1 MEKSLVSQ
9 ERSPASSGRSPASSG
24 RSPASSGRS
33 PIRSAGNLN
42 GLVDLAAFRDAE
54 EIGNRD
60 GSTHRAGSLF
70 LPSATWTP
78 PSLRDFGFPS
88 ELKGFVE
95 VNLLRLLTPTTQKV
109 WSIIAQDLNN
119 LPHNWK
125 MIPAARRVCYAVTAF
140 VSGYYLLVSLYAIP
154 VVALGFLAPAYICRK
169 YVENEEQGD
178 ETANNNNNDDDV
190 DGVLVSIKEMSR
202 WMKFWVSFCGWLLAL
217 SLAPRIVAAIFP
229 LKILTLLFV
238 VASLVGPWAMNPA
251 ILAFDRLLL
260 PLFRRADDFFANYK
274 DKIIDAVSN
283 VQVKSQR
290 RRD

>member
-1 MEKSLVSQ
+1 MSLVSQ
-9 ERSPASSGRSPASSG
+9 ERSPG
-24 RSPASSGRS
+24 SSGRS

-54 EIGNRD
+54 ESGNRD

-88 ELKGFVE
+88 EFKGFVE
-95 VNLLRLLTPTTQKV
+95 VSLVRLLTPTTQKV
-109 WSIIAQDLNN
+109 WSVLAEDLNN
-119 LPHNWK
+119 IPNNWK
-125 MIPAARRVCYAVTAF
+125 MIPATRRVGYAVTAF

-169 YVENEEQGD
+169 YVENEEEGD
-178 ETANNNNNDDDV
+178 ETANNNNNDDDDV
-190 DGVLVSIKEMSR
+190 DDVIVSIKEMSR
-202 WMKFWVSFCGWLLAL
+202 WMKFWVSFCGWLLAS
-217 SLAPRIVAAIFP
+217 SLAPRIVAAILP

-260 PLFRRADDFFANYK
+260 PLFHRLDDFFANYK

-283 VQVKSQR
+283 VQVKSKR